1 MHSAIT
7 AFIGLRPLIAGPP
20 FIEFRVRKSVAA
32 GTHCY
37 ATPGRISPP
46 LPPGGISPP
55 RPSGFPCRLPAM
67 ATLAKRLQVVQAVR
81 PIASKPILSI
91 REDVTRFRH
100 PAFSSP
106 ASPI

>member
-46 LPPGGISPP
+46 LPPWEHPP
-55 RPSGFPCRLPAM
+55 SETIRFPVPSSGYGSSCKA
-67 ATLAKRLQVVQAVR
+67 A
-81 PIASKPILSI
+81 ASCP
-91 REDVTRFRH
+91 
-100 PAFSSP
+100 SSS
-106 ASPI
+106 AHCK